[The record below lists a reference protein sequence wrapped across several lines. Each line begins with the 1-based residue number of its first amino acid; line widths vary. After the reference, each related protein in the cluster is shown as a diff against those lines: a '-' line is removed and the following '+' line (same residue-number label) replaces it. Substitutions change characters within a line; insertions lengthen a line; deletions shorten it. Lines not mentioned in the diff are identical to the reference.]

1 MTIRER
7 MLNAVTR
14 LLLHIVC
21 KIDAAGL
28 HAMPHD
34 GPGLL
39 LSNHVTNFEGPL
51 IYVLLR
57 PRKVTA
63 LGKRELWENP
73 FTRIFMT
80 TWNIIPITRGGV
92 DSNAMRECLRVLNE
106 GYLLG
111 IAAEGTRSKT
121 GELRKGQPGA
131 TFLATRNDVPLYP
144 MVHWGLHR
152 LSANLKRLRR
162 TPVTFR
168 VGRPFYLRK
177 AGGAPIT
184 AEDRRRMADEMMYQL
199 AILLPEEL
207 RGHYRDLSKMTTDY
221 IQFA

>member
-1 MTIRER
+1 MTVKEWT
-7 MLNAVTR
+7 LNAVTR
-14 LLLHIVC
+14 TLLYIAC
-21 KIDAAGL
+21 KIDAADL
-28 HAMPHD
+28 HAMPQN

-39 LSNHVTNFEGPL
+39 LSNHVTNLEGPL

-63 LGKRELWENP
+63 LGKRELWANP

-80 TWNIIPITRGGV
+80 TWNIIPITRGSV
-92 DSNAMRECLRVLNE
+92 DSNALRECLRVLDE

-121 GELRKGQPGA
+121 GELQKGQAGA
-131 TFLATRNDVPLYP
+131 TYLATRNNVPLYP
-144 MVHWGLHR
+144 MAHWGLH
-152 LSANLKRLRR
+152 LLGANVKRLRR
-162 TPVTFR
+162 TPVTIR

-177 AGGAPIT
+177 PNDGPIT
-184 AEDRRRMADEMMYQL
+184 AEDRRRMVDEMMYQL

-207 RGHYRDLSKMTTDY
+207 RGHYRDLSKMTTEY
-221 IQFA
+221 VRFA